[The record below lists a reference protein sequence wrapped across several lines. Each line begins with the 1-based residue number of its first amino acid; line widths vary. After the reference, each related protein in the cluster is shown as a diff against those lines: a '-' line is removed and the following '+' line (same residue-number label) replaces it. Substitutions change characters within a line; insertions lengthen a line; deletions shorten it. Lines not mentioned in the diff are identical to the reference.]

1 MDNKSEDDGCIV
13 KFAKE
18 AKIFL
23 DNLRLEDLHKA
34 VLELAKAN
42 NELKDCRKD
51 DIKVVEIY
59 ENVKKITDFLDT
71 HITDVIKSK
80 MSRN

>member
-1 MDNKSEDDGCIV
+1 MDNKSEDEGCIV

-18 AKIFL
+18 ATIFL

-42 NELKDCRKD
+42 NE
-51 DIKVVEIY
+51 
-59 ENVKKITDFLDT
+59 
-71 HITDVIKSK
+71 
-80 MSRN
+80 